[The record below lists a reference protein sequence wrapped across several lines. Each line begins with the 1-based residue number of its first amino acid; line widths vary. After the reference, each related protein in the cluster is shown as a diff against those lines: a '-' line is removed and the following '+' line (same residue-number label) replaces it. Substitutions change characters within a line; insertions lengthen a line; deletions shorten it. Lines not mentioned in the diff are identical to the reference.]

1 MITTGDSG
9 IDLVLFIIGLV
20 VTGIAITYIKETRP
34 TVLPR
39 GLSLTAVLL
48 LSCAC
53 GAARPLGLPTPA
65 AAAPEVRVRES
76 RLLTG
81 FASLIRPGTVHAVTI
96 GSTIYVRPDVPPN
109 PGFIAHELE
118 HVAQWRAHGWLGFP
132 ILYMVAVI
140 LPGNRFEE
148 AADSAR
154 AAVVIP

>member
-1 MITTGDSG
+1 MTI
-9 IDLVLFIIGLV
+9 
-20 VTGIAITYIKETRP
+20 
-34 TVLPR
+34 PR
-39 GLSLTAVLL
+39 GTSLALVLL

-53 GAARPLGLPTPA
+53 GAARPLALPSPT

-81 FASLIRPGTVHAVTI
+81 FASLIRPGVVHAVTI
-96 GSTIYVRPDVPPN
+96 GSTIYVRPETNFD
-109 PGFIAHELE
+109 PGFLAHELE
-118 HVAQWRAHGWLGFP
+118 HVRQWGAEGWLGFP
-132 ILYMVAVI
+132 ILYLAAVI